1 MKYTPKYLISYFRS
15 IRRENQELLW
25 ARIWDDTK
33 HNLDWI
39 EKMPGISPGRM
50 AVGYNYL
57 YVMTRILNDLKPK
70 HVLDMGLGISSTLI
84 SYYMDY
90 YNKNDSYHTVI
101 EHNRDWIDFY
111 TKNNRVSGKT
121 EIIVRRCIQEN
132 YKGCIYNSY
141 EGLKDSIIGKKYS
154 VISIDGPLGSNDEY
168 SRRDI
173 LKIIPDVLEDS
184 FVIILDDVNRKGELN
199 TVREIEEILQDN
211 NIPYFEGFY
220 YGITDC
226 CVVTSKDNQFICSL

>member
-1 MKYTPKYLISYFRS
+1 MKYTPKYIISYFRS

-90 YNKNDSYHTVI
+90 YNKNDS
-101 EHNRDWIDFY
+101 
-111 TKNNRVSGKT
+111 
-121 EIIVRRCIQEN
+121 
-132 YKGCIYNSY
+132 
-141 EGLKDSIIGKKYS
+141 
-154 VISIDGPLGSNDEY
+154 
-168 SRRDI
+168 
-173 LKIIPDVLEDS
+173 
-184 FVIILDDVNRKGELN
+184 
-199 TVREIEEILQDN
+199 
-211 NIPYFEGFY
+211 
-220 YGITDC
+220 
-226 CVVTSKDNQFICSL
+226 